1 MVKPFYEK
9 NFFPTEVKSIKE
21 QDVKPVYDFQN
32 AEIVG
37 QVSRGGEEVIVKL
50 IKETN
55 NV

>member
-37 QVSRGGEEVIVKL
+37 QVSSGGEEVIVKL